1 MDLRKKRDNKAEVF
15 TSAMNDI
22 MFFLMLFFIIVST
35 LLNPNVIKM
44 DLPSAKNTQAIHKKE
59 ILLSVNKD
67 LQYFINNKQV
77 SYDQLK
83 PVLIQETTGNKE
95 IYVILR
101 CDKELAVQNLVNVL
115 EIGNERAH
123 FEAAFAQLEVV
134 WLETSAG
141 EDQVLLLTRE
151 ALANAPGI

>member
-1 MDLRKKRDNKAEVF
+1 MNLQPKNTKNKAEIF

-67 LQYFINNKQV
+67 LQYFVNNKQIPFENLQTVLAAEV
-77 SYDQLK
+77 SKDSEAFI
-83 PVLIQETTGNKE
+83 V
-95 IYVILR
+95 LR
-101 CDKELAVQNLVNVL
+101 CDNSLSVQQLVNVL
-115 EIGNERAH
+115 EIGNN
-123 FEAAFAQLEVV
+123 LNVKM
-134 WLETSAG
+134 
-141 EDQVLLLTRE
+141 VLATKNE
-151 ALANAPGI
+151 